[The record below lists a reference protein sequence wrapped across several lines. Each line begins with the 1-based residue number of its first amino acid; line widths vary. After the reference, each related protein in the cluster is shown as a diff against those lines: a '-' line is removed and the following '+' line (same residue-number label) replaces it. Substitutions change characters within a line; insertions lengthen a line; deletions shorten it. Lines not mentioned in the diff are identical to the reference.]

1 MICGAFLLCVLSFHP
16 SKDNDLSFILKAGDS
31 SLETRNDCRK
41 RILQKGRGFSRFSD
55 ARFKD
60 IILANLAA
68 RIEHDLFISKSLYLP
83 ISRKSFLTIALFLD
97 KEGLQKRTN

>member
-1 MICGAFLLCVLSFHP
+1 MTVEKEFFKRGEALVVSM
-16 SKDNDLSFILKAGDS
+16 
-31 SLETRNDCRK
+31 TRG
-41 RILQKGRGFSRFSD
+41 L
-55 ARFKD
+55 KD